1 MSEPTSQAFWITQPG
16 HGEIQSSPL
25 PDLPAGWVQV
35 RTLFSGIS
43 RGTEAL
49 VWQGRVPASQSDRMR
64 APRQMGEFPGPV
76 KYGYSNVGVIE
87 KGPGQWIGQTVFC
100 LHPHETRY
108 QAPLDQVH
116 LLPPGLD
123 PARAVLAANVETAIN
138 GCWDAMPRIGERITV
153 IGAGVVGTLTAALCH
168 AVPGVQLELVD
179 TNPERESLARALG
192 LPFVTPATATPGV
205 DQVIHASGSEA
216 GLDLALRLGG
226 DEAAITELSWY
237 GDQPVS
243 VPLGSDFHPRRL
255 TLRSS
260 QVGQIAPDMRPRWDT
275 GRRLGLALHLLAT
288 HSEWAVLIDG
298 ESPFEALPR
307 TMASVANGHGLCH
320 RIRYEE

>member
-1 MSEPTSQAFWITQPG
+1 MSESTSQAFWITEPG
-16 HGEIQSSPL
+16 HGAIQSSTL
-25 PDLPAGWVQV
+25 PALPAGWVQV
-35 RTLFSGIS
+35 RTQFSGIS

-49 VWQGRVPASQSDRMR
+49 VWKGRVPASQSKRMR
-64 APRQMGEFPGPV
+64 APRQVGEFPGPV

-87 KGPGQWIGQTVFC
+87 RGPEAWIGQAVFC

-108 QAPLDQVH
+108 QASTDEVHPL
-116 LLPPGLD
+116 PRELD
-123 PARAVLAANVETAIN
+123 PALAVLAANVETAIN
-138 GCWDAMPRIGERITV
+138 GCWDAKPRIGERITV

-179 TNPERESLARALG
+179 TNPEREPLAQALG
-192 LPFVTPATATPGV
+192 LPWVTPEKASAGV

-226 DEAAITELSWY
+226 DEATITELSWY

-275 GRRLGLALHLLAT
+275 ARRLKLALQLLAN
-288 HSEWAVLIDG
+288 HPEWAVLIDG
-298 ESPFEALPR
+298 ESTFEALPR
-307 TMASVANGHGLCH
+307 TMAAVADGQGLCH